1 METVYYWRG
10 TDSWPFSIEEDPES
24 RNGVLESIEVSEN
37 EIYTKK
43 GKRYYNLQCGHGTNI
58 KLLVQNIKEK
68 EEMVKSTSPV
78 ASSPKPVS
86 KKVEVEEV
94 EKKELYVE
102 SVKNDQNGQ
111 YFLVMPLFFSYQDKI
126 FLWDRTGN
134 GYAEIT
140 LEKFLEETHP
150 R

>member
-1 METVYYWRG
+1 
-10 TDSWPFSIEEDPES
+10 
-24 RNGVLESIEVSEN
+24 
-37 EIYTKK
+37 
-43 GKRYYNLQCGHGTNI
+43 
-58 KLLVQNIKEK
+58 
-68 EEMVKSTSPV
+68 MVKNSSPV
-78 ASSPKPVS
+78 ASSPKPIA

-126 FLWDRTGN
+126 FLWDRTTN
-134 GYAEIT
+134 GYIEISY
-140 LEKFLEETHP
+140 EKFLEETHP